1 MALVVF
7 FPVVSGVSHSQASR
21 NWSLECSGIERKETS
36 FLSDLDPSGACLRI
50 YEDHQRGRVRIMTD
64 SFTARRR
71 VLEYYT
77 VLQLSEAWKKTFLAF
92 LTSRG

>member
-36 FLSDLDPSGACLRI
+36 FLSDLDPSGACLRM
-50 YEDHQRGRVRIMTD
+50 YEDHQRGRVRIMTEFH
-64 SFTARRR
+64 SQEKSIR
-71 VLEYYT
+71 VSITRFYSWVKPGKKP
-77 VLQLSEAWKKTFLAF
+77 VLPS
-92 LTSRG
+92 